1 MPDLADTSPSTP
13 KVKRNALIP
22 FSFILAC
29 PPVLAIPVT
38 LVFPSTFL
46 YLIFVL
52 PLGLV
57 AALLARIALHQV
69 KRPPGTPRERTLAIV
84 AYFLGFSPSL
94 YFCGQLTYK
103 LLAPK

>member
-1 MPDLADTSPSTP
+1 L
-13 KVKRNALIP
+13 
-22 FSFILAC
+22 
-29 PPVLAIPVT
+29 LAIPVT

-52 PLGLV
+52 PLGLI

-69 KRPPGTPRERTLAIV
+69 KGTRGTPGQRTLALS

-94 YFCGQLTYK
+94 YFCGQLTYR
-103 LLAPK
+103 LLASR